1 MGCPVKGAKSHSVES
16 CQPLTLPASGRMS
29 PSVLKRES
37 GQHAAASTLEKKVC
51 SPHCTLIFGTSV
63 AASLAEATHFR
74 SHETTFSSCFLCVK
88 SSWNNTLALPADD
101 VCFELISCVCVCV
114 CVCVRSRA
122 RCRRACSCLSI
133 SGTKIKDFHC

>member
-74 SHETTFSSCFLCVK
+74 SHETTFSSCFLCLFLGIPLGICV
-88 SSWNNTLALPADD
+88 TLSKGL
-101 VCFELISCVCVCV
+101 FTKWYFFQNFHNSYSIWSIEYFFLIWGN
-114 CVCVRSRA
+114 
-122 RCRRACSCLSI
+122 L
-133 SGTKIKDFHC
+133 KDSYR

>member
-114 CVCVRSRA
+114 CVCVRA